1 MPQARHFRRAH
12 RVKESDILAFQ
23 SMNIAQ
29 PPQLFTRLSGSHCS
43 ECFPG
48 AGNNTW
54 QVRNPI
60 IPFGV
65 CERAISQQAIYSCKD
80 SIQSLH
86 CCYGRYDGDGF
97 PQGMAGEGW
106 NVQEPQT
113 KYVTLGRERER
124 ERVCVCV
131 CVCVLALRC
140 VWLFVT
146 PRTVAHQA
154 PLAVSSGPFP
164 GKNTGVGCR
173 FLL

>member
-1 MPQARHFRRAH
+1 MPQARHFSRAH

-86 CCYGRYDGDGF
+86 CCCGRYDGDGF

-106 NVQEPQT
+106 NVQEPQM

-124 ERVCVCV
+124 ECVLCVCV
-131 CVCVLALRC
+131 CACVRSG
-140 VWLFVT
+140 VSDSVT

>member
-1 MPQARHFRRAH
+1 MPQARHFSRAH

-86 CCYGRYDGDGF
+86 CCYGRHDGDGF

-106 NVQEPQT
+106 NVQESQM
-113 KYVTLGRERER
+113 KYVTLGWERERERER

-131 CVCVLALRC
+131 RALRC